1 MNIFQAIVFGIIQ
14 GLGEFLP
21 ISSSAH
27 LVIFPWL
34 FSFPDP
40 GLAFDVALHF
50 GTLIAVILFF
60 WKDWLKI
67 IALAFGFSDKVK
79 PSLVINYPQNTLW
92 LLVIATVP
100 GALVGYLLENQ
111 AETIFRAPLL
121 IAGALILAGLAL
133 YWLDKVGKKN
143 INFEK
148 ISPKSALLIGLSQA
162 VAIIPGIS
170 RSGATIST
178 ALALGFDRTSAAR
191 FSFLMSAPIIF
202 GATILKFSDL
212 TSNFNLTQFIA
223 ILFSALSGLIAIA
236 GLLKFIERTSYKIF
250 FWYRLLFSFLII
262 LFYFWRQ

>member
-1 MNIFQAIVFGIIQ
+1 MTTIHAIIFGIIQ

-34 FSFPDP
+34 FNFPDP

-67 IALAFGFSDKVK
+67 IALAFGLSKKLKINSVT
-79 PSLVINYPQNTLW
+79 NYPKNTLW
-92 LLVIATVP
+92 LLVIATIP
-100 GALVGYLLENQ
+100 GALIGYLLEEQ
-111 AETIFRAPLL
+111 AETIFRSPVL
-121 IAGALILAGLAL
+121 IATTLILAGLVL
-133 YWLDKVGKKN
+133 YWVDQVGKKN
-143 INFEK
+143 QNFDK
-148 ISPKSALLIGLSQA
+148 ITPKNALLIGLSQA

-212 TSNFNLTQFIA
+212 TNNFNFVQFIA
-223 ILFSALSGLIAIA
+223 ILSAAISGFFAIA
-236 GLLKFIERTSYKIF
+236 GMLKFIERVSYKIF
-250 FWYRLLFSFLII
+250 FWYRLAFAVVIVLVFFL
-262 LFYFWRQ
+262 R

>member
-1 MNIFQAIVFGIIQ
+1 MTITHAIIFGIIQ

-34 FSFPDP
+34 FNFPDP
-40 GLAFDVALHF
+40 GLSFDVALHF
-50 GTLIAVILFF
+50 GTLIAVVLFF
-60 WKDWLKI
+60 WRDWIEI
-67 IALAFGFSDKVK
+67 ITLAFGIKKNTVK
-79 PSLVINYPQNTLW
+79 FNYPKNTLW

-100 GALVGYLLENQ
+100 GALAGYLLEKQ

-121 IAGALILAGLAL
+121 VAGALILAGLVL
-133 YWLDKVGKKN
+133 YWVDRIGKKN
-143 INFEK
+143 INFDK
-148 ISPKSALLIGLSQA
+148 ITPKNALLIGLSQA
-162 VAIIPGIS
+162 IAIIPGIS

-212 TSNFNLTQFIA
+212 INNFNFVQAVA
-223 ILFSALSGLIAIA
+223 ILFSALSGLLAIA
-236 GLLKFIERTSYKIF
+236 WTLKFIERVSYKIF
-250 FWYRLLFSFLII
+250 FWYRLVFAVIIVLVFFL
-262 LFYFWRQ
+262 R